1 MPNLLNEAVADGTV
15 VPRCFL
21 GEYHSQLNAWDVWN
35 FGFTKK
41 CEGNGENDQ
50 WASCTACETEKVKAS
65 EGAVIGGTVFKSGLP
80 CNISY
85 LDCVGGHPPCKQ
97 RPQTVCAALPNTVRR
112 AAVQNRNAALVQSG
126 HRLTLLSQ
134 VGRWLLEHAP
144 LPGGDSQAPACYRGA
159 FRTNGEAIR
168 RRPRERVEKRAQHG
182 WLRATVRAW
191 PPFSSVACPGSHTEA
206 AIGKR
211 TGPCRAQVARRVPA
225 SPLPAL
231 QVQQPRGVA
240 LCGARG
246 SLSLR
251 VLLRESL
258 ERCAI

>member
-112 AAVQNRNAALVQSG
+112 AWSKTGSL
-126 HRLTLLSQ
+126 LLSNLAI
-134 VGRWLLEHAP
+134 GSPSSRRWVH
-144 LPGGDSQAPACYRGA
+144 GCWSTRRCPAG
-159 FRTNGEAIR
+159 IR
-168 RRPRERVEKRAQHG
+168 RPPRAI
-182 WLRATVRAW
+182 
-191 PPFSSVACPGSHTEA
+191 A
-206 AIGKR
+206 APSAR
-211 TGPCRAQVARRVPA
+211 TARRY
-225 SPLPAL
+225 
-231 QVQQPRGVA
+231 
-240 LCGARG
+240 GAGLANGWKSAPNTGGFGRQ
-246 SLSLR
+246 
-251 VLLRESL
+251 
-258 ERCAI
+258 